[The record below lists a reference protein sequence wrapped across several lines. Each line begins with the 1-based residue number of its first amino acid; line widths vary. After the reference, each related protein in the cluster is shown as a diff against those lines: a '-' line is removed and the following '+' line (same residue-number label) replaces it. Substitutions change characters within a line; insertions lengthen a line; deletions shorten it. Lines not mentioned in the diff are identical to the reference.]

1 MEEGQS
7 IIEYMLILLLMAIIV
22 IVILTILGD
31 QISEMY
37 SLVEGMFK

>member
-1 MEEGQS
+1 MEKGQS
-7 IIEYMLILLLMAIIV
+7 LIEYMLILLLMAIIV

-37 SLVEGMFK
+37 AWVEEIFG